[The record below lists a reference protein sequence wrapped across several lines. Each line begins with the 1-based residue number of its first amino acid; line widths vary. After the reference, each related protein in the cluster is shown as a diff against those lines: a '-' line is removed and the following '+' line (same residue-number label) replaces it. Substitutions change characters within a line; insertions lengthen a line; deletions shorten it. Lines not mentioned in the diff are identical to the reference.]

1 MYSFTNDYSEGAHE
15 NILRALL
22 ESNLKQSSGYGLD
35 EYSEKAKDILKNVLK
50 NDNINIHFIPGGTQV
65 NLICISSFL
74 KQYEAAISADTGH
87 IAVHE
92 TGAIE
97 ACGHKVITANSND
110 GKLTIDKIEKILK
123 IHNDEHMVKPRL
135 VYISNS
141 TEIGTIYKK
150 QELVDLYTY
159 CKEKDL
165 LLFIDGARMGSAIT
179 SSENDLELS
188 DLVSLCDAFYI
199 GGTKNG
205 ALFGEALIICND
217 LLKRDFRYNIKQ
229 KGALLAKG
237 RLLGIQ
243 FIELFKDNL
252 FFDLAKHANDM
263 AALLQDALIEE
274 NYKLLIKSP
283 TNQIFP
289 ILPNASIE
297 KLREKYSF
305 NTWEEYDENHTVI
318 RLVTSWA
325 TDKNKILEFIEDLKI
340 INLRKDV

>member
-15 NILRALL
+15 NILNALV

-35 EYSEKAKDILKNVLK
+35 EYCEKAKDILKNVLK
-50 NDNINIHFIPGGTQV
+50 NDTIDIHFIPGGTQV

-74 KQYEAAISADTGH
+74 RQHEAAIAANTGH

-110 GKLTIDKIEKILK
+110 GKLNKEMIENILK
-123 IHNDEHMVKPRL
+123 IHNDEHMVKPKL

-141 TEIGTIYKK
+141 TEIGTIYNKK
-150 QELVDLYTY
+150 ELSDLYSF
-159 CKEKDL
+159 CKENNL
-165 LLFIDGARMGSAIT
+165 IFFIDGARMGSAIT
-179 SSENDLELS
+179 SKENDLLLS
-188 DLVSLCDAFYI
+188 DLVNLCDAFYI

-217 LLKRDFRYNIKQ
+217 NLKIDFRYNIKQ

-263 AALLQDALIEE
+263 ASLIQDELINQGYE
-274 NYKLLIKSP
+274 LLIKSP

-289 ILPNASIE
+289 ILPNKSIE
-297 KLREKYSF
+297 KLREKYTF
-305 NTWEEYDENHTVI
+305 NNWEEYGENHTII

-325 TDKNKILEFIEDLKI
+325 TDKNKVLSFIEDLKK
-340 INLRKDV
+340 L